1 MQRPDLT
8 FAVMATRT
16 RYLLALGLFLAA
28 AGTGLVMYQ
37 RTQAEHLWGY
47 LPLALYLLLWGAIA
61 AARLT
66 RADPATDRRFLLS
79 SASGVLLG
87 VGFPGYLPF
96 PFLLLVAW
104 VPLLLLQQDNRS
116 TKTVFWHGFNTFLLY
131 NILATFW
138 VTNTAFAAG
147 LFAVLAN
154 TGLMCIPWLAFH
166 WTSRVSPRVS
176 YLALVAFWL
185 SFEHLHYHWS
195 LNWPWL
201 TLGNG
206 FAQFPSLVQWYEV
219 TGVLGGSAWILVVNY
234 LVLQWYRSPTP
245 RRMPVILLLTAL
257 LPPAGSL
264 IRYLTYTPP
273 PGETLT
279 VSAIQPNLEPHYEK
293 FSHDRS
299 QQLELFTTLS
309 LEALATTEGTL
320 DYLLFPETSFGGV
333 DEARPTSA
341 PAFRALLDVLPHDR
355 LHYLV
360 TGYQGYYRFGPGEE
374 VTTAVRYVP
383 NSDGSEAAL
392 EALNGAAQ
400 LDLRTGDF
408 QTYRKGVFV
417 PGAESF
423 PFRNTL
429 FFLEPLVNSLGG
441 SVAGMGTQ
449 ALRTP
454 FRGDRA
460 EIAPVICYESV
471 FGEYFTGYIREG
483 AQAAFVLTN
492 DGWWDNTAG
501 HLQHLYLSSLRAI
514 ETRRAVVRSAN
525 MGACAFIDQRGH
537 IVSRT
542 RYGQRGHLSGTIRLN
557 DSITPYVRFGDIP
570 ARIALLLAAMAL
582 LSNLAHT
589 LRRRSTLD
597 AS

>member
-1 MQRPDLT
+1 
-8 FAVMATRT
+8 MAPRK
-16 RYLLALGLFLAA
+16 RYYLSAGLLLAA
-28 AGTGLVMYQ
+28 ATVAFVMYQ
-37 RTQAEHLWGY
+37 RTRTEQLWGY
-47 LPLALYLLLWGAIA
+47 LPLLLYLLSWGSIA
-61 AARLT
+61 AVRLAK
-66 RADPATDRRFLLS
+66 ADPATERRFLLS
-79 SASGVLLG
+79 TTSGVLLG

-96 PFLLLVAW
+96 PFLLLIAW
-104 VPLLLLQQDNRS
+104 VPLLILQQDNRS

-154 TGLMCIPWLAFH
+154 TLLMCIPWLAFH

-234 LVLQWYRSPTP
+234 LVLKWYRSPTP
-245 RRMPVILLLTAL
+245 RRIPLTLLLAVILPL
-257 LPPAGSL
+257 AGSL
-264 IRYLTYTPP
+264 LRYFTYSPP
-273 PGETLT
+273 PGDTLT
-279 VSAIQPNLEPHYEK
+279 LSAIQPNLEPHYEK
-293 FSHDRS
+293 FSHDRAR
-299 QQLELFTTLS
+299 QLELFTTLS

-333 DEARPTSA
+333 EETRPTSA
-341 PAFRALLDVLPHDR
+341 PAFRALLDVLPPDR
-355 LHYLV
+355 MHYLV
-360 TGYQGYYRFGPGEE
+360 SGYQGYYRFKPGEE
-374 VTTAVRYVP
+374 VTAAVRYVP
-383 NSDGSEAAL
+383 SSDGSETAL
-392 EALNGAAQ
+392 EALNGAVQ
-400 LDLRTGDF
+400 LDLRTGEF

-454 FRGDRA
+454 FRSDRA
-460 EIAPVICYESV
+460 QIAPVICYESV

-492 DGWWDNTAG
+492 DGWWDDTAG

-542 RYGQRGHLSGTIRLN
+542 FYGERGHLSGTIRLS

-589 LRRRSTLD
+589 LRSRSTFD